1 VIVRRE
7 VGVRGLLG
15 PATLTAL
22 AVGAV
27 CVVAGSVVSGLAGLG
42 AALLGVVLVLGF
54 LFVGQ
59 LPVAQAARGRGGLG
73 AMLLLLG
80 YSLRVLL
87 LLMVFVAV
95 TQAGAPD
102 REVLGGTVIVV
113 ALGWTAGTVWTWLHW
128 RGPVVDVELPS
139 GGDPTER

>member
-1 VIVRRE
+1 MRR
-7 VGVRGLLG
+7 LLG

-27 CVVAGSVVSGLAGLG
+27 CVVAGSVLSGPAGLA
-42 AALLGVVLVLGF
+42 AALLGIVLVLGF
-54 LFVGQ
+54 LLVGQ

-80 YSLRVLL
+80 YSLRVLML
-87 LLMVFVAV
+87 LVVFVAV

-102 REVLGGTVIVV
+102 REVLGGTVIAVG
-113 ALGWTAGTVWTWLHW
+113 LGWTAGTVWTWLHW

-139 GGDPTER
+139 DRDPAER

>member
-1 VIVRRE
+1 VTVRRE

-27 CVVAGSVVSGLAGLG
+27 CVVVGAVVSGVDGLG
-42 AALLGVVLVLGF
+42 AALLGLVLVLGF
-54 LFVGQ
+54 LLVGQ

-73 AMLLLLG
+73 AFLLLLG
-80 YSLRVLL
+80 YLSRVLL
-87 LLMVFVAV
+87 LLVVFVLV

-102 REVLGGTVIVV
+102 REVLGITVITV

-128 RGPVVDVELPS
+128 RGPVVDVDLPS
-139 GGDPTER
+139 DRDSADR

>member
-1 VIVRRE
+1 M
-7 VGVRGLLG
+7 RGLLG

-54 LFVGQ
+54 LLVGQ

-95 TQAGAPD
+95 TEAGAPD
-102 REVLGGTVIVV
+102 REVLGGTVIAV

-139 GGDPTER
+139 DRDSAER

>member
-1 VIVRRE
+1 MRR
-7 VGVRGLLG
+7 LLG

-27 CVVAGSVVSGLAGLG
+27 CVVVGSVVSGTDGLW
-42 AALLGVVLVLGF
+42 AALLGVGLVLGF

-73 AMLLLLG
+73 ALLLLLG

-87 LLMVFVAV
+87 LLMVFAVV
-95 TQAGAPD
+95 TQAEEPD
-102 REVLGGTVIVV
+102 RQVLGVTVIAV

-128 RGPVVDVELPS
+128 RGPVVDVDLPS
-139 GGDPTER
+139 DRDPAER